1 VCVWPAAEQAILP
14 KSPNFVP
21 SLLTWLVSAAPI
33 RATRILLT
41 VRSMRVRIVRKLAD
55 QVDGIDLSGRH
66 VGDVIELP
74 EPDARV
80 IVAEQWA
87 IPARRSVDGAV
98 APAPQA
104 GAERNGDGAISL
116 RMDRRRTWS
125 DNDLYEQLR
134 QKQEVIERERRQFQR
149 RAPDDGHPPT
159 SHAA

>member
-1 VCVWPAAEQAILP
+1 
-14 KSPNFVP
+14 
-21 SLLTWLVSAAPI
+21 
-33 RATRILLT
+33 
-41 VRSMRVRIVRKLAD
+41 MRVRIVRKLAD

-87 IPARRSVDGAV
+87 TPARRSADGPA

-104 GAERNGDGAISL
+104 GEERNGNDAIAM
-116 RMDRRRTWS
+116 RMDRRRAWS

-149 RAPDDGHPPT
+149 RAPEDGHPPT
-159 SHAA
+159 SPAA